1 MKEKFLKLLA
11 LFLIIILNSKV
22 LVMAEENLN
31 IDSNVLNDSK
41 KTYSSYTDVYNLN
54 IFSDEYN
61 DVLRKSKLEKEHS
74 DEELMTI
81 IFTGNSNIDKSNY
94 SIDEDIK
101 ELNLFSEIKTQDRLK
116 SNTQK
121 QFDFTILIV
130 IFFVSICYLSYVLA
144 NKYYFRKRK
153 DTYNENYN
161 NYKISGK
168 WFRYFSR

>member
-1 MKEKFLKLLA
+1 MKKNFLKLLA

-61 DVLRKSKLEKEHS
+61 DALRKSKLEKEHS

-81 IFTGNSNIDKSNY
+81 IFTESSNIDKSNY

-101 ELNLFSEIKTQDRLK
+101 ELNLFTDIKTQDRLK

-130 IFFVSICYLSYVLA
+130 IFFVIICYLSYVVA

-161 NYKISGK
+161 NYKISEK
-168 WFRYFSR
+168 

>member
-1 MKEKFLKLLA
+1 MTKKILKLLA
-11 LFLIIILNSKV
+11 LLLIIIINSKV
-22 LVMAEENLN
+22 LVTAEENLN

-61 DVLRKSKLEKEHS
+61 EALKKSKLEKVNS
-74 DEELMTI
+74 DEKLMTM
-81 IFTGNSNIDKSNY
+81 IFTENNNKNKSNY

-130 IFFVSICYLSYVLA
+130 IFFVVICYLSYVIT
-144 NKYYFRKRK
+144 NKYYFRKRR